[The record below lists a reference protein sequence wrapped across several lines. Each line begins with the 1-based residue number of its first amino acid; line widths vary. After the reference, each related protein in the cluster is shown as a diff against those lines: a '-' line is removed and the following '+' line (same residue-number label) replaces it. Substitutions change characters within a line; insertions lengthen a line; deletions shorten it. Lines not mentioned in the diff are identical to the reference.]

1 VRGTLGL
8 AERDELAV
16 ENSTS
21 WQRKLGR
28 RRAVPVAV
36 TIVGKIRYAV
46 ATCLAGICLAALV
59 APPAR
64 AGTGEVPVDVGE
76 VSAVAV
82 SPEVDEGALRSMV
95 VDAVGAID
103 ATTIPKGAHA
113 VLSVSVVR
121 LDARG
126 SSPAQPGQPTQP
138 AQSAQVTCVVSAT
151 LRDAKRGSV
160 FAVLE
165 GSAHGED
172 APARLGGLRRR
183 TMRAAVASAIAR
195 VPEAM
200 HRKR

>member
-1 VRGTLGL
+1 
-8 AERDELAV
+8 
-16 ENSTS
+16 
-21 WQRKLGR
+21 
-28 RRAVPVAV
+28 VAIV
-36 TIVGKIRYAV
+36 GVGKIRFAV
-46 ATCLAGICLAALV
+46 ATCLAGISLAAIV

-76 VSAVAV
+76 VSAVGA

-95 VDAVGAID
+95 VDAVSAID
-103 ATTIPKGAHA
+103 ATTIPKGARA
-113 VLSVSVVR
+113 VLSVAIVR

-126 SSPAQPGQPTQP
+126 SSPGQGTQV
-138 AQSAQVTCVVSAT
+138 SQVTCVVSAT

-165 GSAHGED
+165 GSARGED

-183 TMRAAVASAIAR
+183 TMRAAVASAVAR

-200 HRKR
+200 HRRR